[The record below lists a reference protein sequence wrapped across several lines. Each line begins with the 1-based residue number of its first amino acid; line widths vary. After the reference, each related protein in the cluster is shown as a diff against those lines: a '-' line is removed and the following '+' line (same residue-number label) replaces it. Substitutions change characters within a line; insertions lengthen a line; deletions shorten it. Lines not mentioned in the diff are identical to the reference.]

1 MGYFQAVG
9 QGGYC
14 EGLEQFDNRSGM
26 GESYSSFYQGEDHCP
41 ELVYTFINVRAAKC
55 TFVSDL
61 IPDKTEVF
69 QFVVWS
75 NLVVVEFDL
84 GV

>member
-1 MGYFQAVG
+1 MGYFEAVG

-14 EGLEQFDNRSGM
+14 EGLEQFDYRSGL
-26 GESYSSFYQGEDHCP
+26 GEAYSTFYQGEDYCP
-41 ELVYTFINVRAAKC
+41 ELVYSFINVCAAKC

-61 IPDKTEVF
+61 IPNKTEVF
-69 QFVVWS
+69 QFVLRS